1 MADMNVKITIM
12 NDMINHDMI
21 NVYNNIDVITEE
33 LIERIDRGE
42 EPPKEL
48 YILLNESQAVLDSLI
63 GMREAGM

>member
-1 MADMNVKITIM
+1 MAEYKIYVM

-21 NVYNNIDVITEE
+21 NVMNNIDVIEE
-33 LIERIDRGE
+33 QLIDITNRNE

-48 YILLNESQAVLDSLI
+48 FIILNESQAVLDSLI

>member
-1 MADMNVKITIM
+1 MAEYKIYVM

-21 NVYNNIDVITEE
+21 NVMNNIDVIEE
-33 LIERIDRGE
+33 QLMDISNRDE

-48 YILLNESQAVLDSLI
+48 FILLNESQAVLDSLI